1 MGMCNLSGYKR
12 FTEHTLEASIFT
24 TSDSLVS
31 TGLYKTAACLKTQKH
46 ESHTVNIVQSFM
58 YTRNHKQVH
67 HTCSGAKTQML
78 LLQSLYFMTFRG
90 IQYFTFMFS

>member
-1 MGMCNLSGYKR
+1 MGIRNLSGYDR

-46 ESHTVNIVQSFM
+46 ESHTVNVEQSFM
-58 YTRNHKQVH
+58 YTLNHKQAY
-67 HTCSGAKTQML
+67 HTCSGARTHML
-78 LLQSLYFMTFRG
+78 LLRSYFDIWRH
-90 IQYFTFMFS
+90 QYFTFIFI